1 MAAGV
6 RPSSRPE
13 GDGIGH
19 GPLRGTRAFLLVWF
33 GQLVSLVGSKLT
45 GFGLG
50 VWAFQTTGSVTRFAL
65 IMLFTALPGIL
76 LSPIAG
82 ALVDRWDRRRTMIL
96 ADTGA
101 GLCTLGIALLI
112 VTGKLE
118 VWHIYL
124 LMAASSAF
132 DAFQWPAYQAPIG
145 LLVPKAQ
152 YGRASGMV
160 QLAGATAQIVAPAA
174 AGAMLGVI
182 GLGGIIAVD
191 FATFLFAVATLAAVR
206 IPRPARATAPAS
218 EGSLPR
224 EALEGWRYI
233 AARPGLLGLLLLFA
247 LANFTI
253 GMVYVLFTPLVLSFS
268 TSAALGTLL
277 SLGGIGFLAGGLLMS
292 AWGGPSRRIY
302 GIYAAEALLGA
313 TLFLAGFPPSV
324 LILGIAA
331 FSVYF
336 AIPIVNGCSQA
347 IWLAKTP
354 PELQGRVF
362 ATRRMISW
370 SSLPLAYLLAGPLA
384 DRVFE
389 PLMAEGG
396 PLAGSLGRVIGVGPG
411 RGIALLYVVLGVFIL
426 GVTLWAVIYP
436 RLRRLELEIPDA
448 LPA

>member
-1 MAAGV
+1 
-6 RPSSRPE
+6 
-13 GDGIGH
+13 
-19 GPLRGTRAFLLVWF
+19 
-33 GQLVSLVGSKLT
+33 
-45 GFGLG
+45 

-65 IMLFTALPGIL
+65 IMVFTTLPGIL
-76 LSPIAG
+76 LSPLAG

-101 GLCTLGIALLI
+101 GLCTLEIALLLI
-112 VTGKLE
+112 TGRLE

-124 LMAASSAF
+124 LMAASSSF
-132 DAFQWPAYQAPIG
+132 DAFQWPAYQASIG

-160 QLAGATAQIVAPAA
+160 QLAVATAQIVAPAA

-182 GLGGIIAVD
+182 GLGGIIAID
-191 FATFLFAVATLAAVR
+191 FATFLFAVSTLVAVR
-206 IPRPARATAPAS
+206 IHRPTRAAPAD
-218 EGSLPR
+218 EKISLLR
-224 EALEGWRYI
+224 EALDGWRYI
-233 AARPGLLGLLLLFA
+233 ATHRGLLGLLLLFA

-253 GMVYVLFTPLVLSFS
+253 GLVYVLFTPLVLSFS
-268 TSAALGTLL
+268 TSAVLGSLL
-277 SLGGIGFLAGGLLMS
+277 SVGGIGFLAGGLLMS

-302 GIYAAEALLGA
+302 GIYAAEILLGA
-313 TLFLAGFPPSV
+313 TLFLAGFPPNV

-336 AIPIVNGCSQA
+336 SIPIVNGCSQA

-362 ATRRMISW
+362 ATRRMIAW

-389 PLMAEGG
+389 PLLAVEG
-396 PLAGSLGRVIGVGPG
+396 PLAGSIGRLIGVGPG
-411 RGIALLYVVLGVFIL
+411 RGIAFLYMVFGGFIL
-426 GVTLWAVIYP
+426 GVTVWAVLYP

-448 LPA
+448 LPS